1 MIRCLYEVI
10 MMRYRRVHGA
20 LIATALTCAMA
31 ENPVSAEP
39 DNSLENLQEEQD
51 SLESQKL
58 DAQSELND
66 LQDQLETL
74 LAKTAEIEDDLIST
88 GQEIS
93 QAEADLAEA
102 EEERENQY
110 DAMKLRIKYIYESG
124 GDAATIEKILSSGDI
139 TSILTQAE
147 YSQQVHEYDRE
158 QLQAYAETVQEIED
172 LQSMLETEMS
182 NLEELE
188 AEYQSQQEE
197 LNTTISSKKDEISN
211 LDGMIQ
217 EAARKVLEEQQRQ
230 TQEEEQESSDE
241 SVEQSAGQE
250 TESDVESDESA
261 DSNDSGNNTSDS
273 GGSSSNEPEYD
284 ASTGNSIVDRAYS
297 QLGDPY
303 EWGRQDR
310 IRLTVRD
317 LSVTP

>member
-1 MIRCLYEVI
+1 MG
-10 MMRYRRVHGA
+10 YRRVHGA

-31 ENPVSAEP
+31 VNPVSAEP

-51 SLESQKL
+51 SLENQKL

-102 EEERENQY
+102 KEERENQY

-211 LDGMIQ
+211 LDGMI
-217 EAARKVLEEQQRQ
+217 
-230 TQEEEQESSDE
+230 
-241 SVEQSAGQE
+241 
-250 TESDVESDESA
+250 
-261 DSNDSGNNTSDS
+261 
-273 GGSSSNEPEYD
+273 
-284 ASTGNSIVDRAYS
+284 
-297 QLGDPY
+297 
-303 EWGRQDR
+303 
-310 IRLTVRD
+310 
-317 LSVTP
+317 

>member
-1 MIRCLYEVI
+1 
-10 MMRYRRVHGA
+10 MMGYRRVHGA

-31 ENPVSAEP
+31 VNPVSAEP

-51 SLESQKL
+51 SLENQKL

-102 EEERENQY
+102 KEERENQY

-211 LDGMIQ
+211 LDGMI
-217 EAARKVLEEQQRQ
+217 
-230 TQEEEQESSDE
+230 
-241 SVEQSAGQE
+241 
-250 TESDVESDESA
+250 
-261 DSNDSGNNTSDS
+261 
-273 GGSSSNEPEYD
+273 
-284 ASTGNSIVDRAYS
+284 
-297 QLGDPY
+297 
-303 EWGRQDR
+303 
-310 IRLTVRD
+310 
-317 LSVTP
+317 

>member
-1 MIRCLYEVI
+1 
-10 MMRYRRVHGA
+10 MRYRRVHGA

-217 EAARKVLEEQQRQ
+217 EAARKVLGGTKRR
-230 TQEEEQESSDE
+230 
-241 SVEQSAGQE
+241 AG
-250 TESDVESDESA
+250 D
-261 DSNDSGNNTSDS
+261 GK
-273 GGSSSNEPEYD
+273 
-284 ASTGNSIVDRAYS
+284 
-297 QLGDPY
+297 
-303 EWGRQDR
+303 
-310 IRLTVRD
+310 
-317 LSVTP
+317 